1 MSLSKVKEM
10 LKDFYPF
17 AKERFGFDRSVNI
30 KYLSN
35 PQNSADP
42 LGKTAFYESENDTV
56 NVYVDNRHPKDILRS
71 ISHELVH
78 HTQNCRG
85 QLSNISTAGE
95 QGYAQND
102 LHLREMERQAYEL
115 GNMCFR
121 DWEDGYKMS
130 RGDHMNIQE
139 MVRSILRSLQEQK
152 IIEVTT
158 GDTAFEEVEAAASA
172 WKAAMHDKQV
182 EEAFLEA
189 IEKHV
194 EPELEQM
201 GLQDESALSLSTAKL
216 QWFSK
221 DASQGWSV
229 EVKSLSKANNDKPGW
244 LIRIHREGGTMDGGE
259 IRETVGSIREALEL
273 VRTTVQPNKKGQARP
288 GEDPNQ
294 MELPLKEQG
303 EPFPVGARVTHK
315 AKTTLGAGTV
325 VEPGRGVKLKSQER
339 RIEWKENFRKAQ
351 TTTTTENIMMLQ
363 DASVK
368 ENINMSK
375 DILEEGFDQ
384 RLRDMVGEQIK
395 VALENALLSEDN
407 VDEQTATSA
416 NPEVR
421 DELERAKTRGD
432 PQDKYGDQIDCS
444 RIQSQ
449 EEYDACH
456 QLENLKKE
464 QDDEVEENISLTE
477 QDDERKALKAAIEAA
492 TNTWKAMESMTGMP
506 GVGFDAAAEAKRA
519 SKMVDE
525 LEAKLAALG
534 EGLTLEEKVKAA
546 VRGALAPAPLSLEEK
561 IKNAVR
567 GALLQEEED
576 KKDDDKKDDD
586 KKDDDK
592 DDDELESTDKHDSD
606 PALVGD
612 QDELPDEIQDAI
624 IDKKE
629 DEEVNEGSDMAQTRF
644 GKSLVPGKQVAV
656 NMSGKPGDPEV
667 MATVESEPDWS
678 TGNVEVKIAEGD
690 EAGIVKVVSTD
701 NVWEPETN
709 EGKRVYNRDEE
720 EEEEEE
726 EEFIYAIDPETAQA
740 QGPRTKGASPPRGM
754 PSGRGKNEGLS
765 RLAEAGKR
773 ELDLRNNRL
782 FESLKKKWA
791 K

>member
-1 MSLSKVKEM
+1 M
-10 LKDFYPF
+10 
-17 AKERFGFDRSVNI
+17 
-30 KYLSN
+30 
-35 PQNSADP
+35 
-42 LGKTAFYESENDTV
+42 GKTAFYESENDTV
-56 NVYVDNRHPKDILRS
+56 NVYVNNRHPKDILRS

-130 RGDHMNIQE
+130 RNQDVNIQE
-139 MVRSILRSLQEQK
+139 MTRTILRSLQERQ
-152 IIEVTT
+152 IIEITA
-158 GDTAFEEVEAAASA
+158 GGAAFEEVEAAASA
-172 WKAAMHDKQV
+172 WKAAMHDDQA
-182 EEAFLEA
+182 EAAFLEA

-221 DASQGWSV
+221 DASQGWSI
-229 EVKSLSKANNDKPGW
+229 EVSSPSKANNDKPGW
-244 LIRIHREGGTMDGGE
+244 NVSIHREGGTMEGGE
-259 IRETVGSIREALEL
+259 VRETVGSIREALEL

-294 MELPLKEQG
+294 MELPLKEQD

-375 DILEEGFDQ
+375 DILEEGFDE
-384 RLRDMVGEQIK
+384 RLRNMVGEQIK
-395 VALENALLSEDN
+395 VALENALLSEE
-407 VDEQTATSA
+407 DE
-416 NPEVR
+416 NINEEGLP
-421 DELERAKTRGD
+421 
-432 PQDKYGDQIDCS
+432 DCS
-444 RIQSQ
+444 
-449 EEYDACH
+449 
-456 QLENLKKE
+456 NPKNMG
-464 QDDEVEENISLTE
+464 EVEWCERGQGAQMEENISLTE
-477 QDDERKALKAAIEAA
+477 QDDERAALEKAIKAQTTNWEAFSSMAGMMPGAEEEADRAAKMVKELKAKLAALGENKQINIQEQDDERAALEKAIKAQTTNWEAFS
-492 TNTWKAMESMTGMP
+492 SMAGMMP
-506 GVGFDAAAEAKRA
+506 GAEEEADRAA
-519 SKMVDE
+519 KMVKE
-525 LEAKLAALG
+525 LKAKLAALG
-534 EGLTLEEKVKAA
+534 EGLTLEEKVKDA

-576 KKDDDKKDDD
+576 KDDDDD
-586 KKDDDK
+586 KDDDK

-629 DEEVNEGSDMAQTRF
+629 DEEDGGEEAEEDGGEEDEEKNEGY
-644 GKSLVPGKQVAV
+644 
-656 NMSGKPGDPEV
+656 KP
-667 MATVESEPDWS
+667 TS
-678 TGNVEVKIAEGD
+678 
-690 EAGIVKVVSTD
+690 
-701 NVWEPETN
+701 
-709 EGKRVYNRDEE
+709 YNRDEE
-720 EEEEEE
+720 EGEEEE
-726 EEFIYAIDPETAQA
+726 EEFIYAIDPEKAQA

-754 PSGRGKNEGLS
+754 PSGRRKNEGLS

-773 ELDLRNNRL
+773 ELDYRHNRL
-782 FESLKKKWA
+782 FETLKKKWV

>member
-17 AKERFGFDRSVNI
+17 AKERLGFDRSVNI

-56 NVYVDNRHPKDILRS
+56 NVYVNNRHPKDILRS

-130 RGDHMNIQE
+130 RGDNMNIQE
-139 MVRSILRSLQEQK
+139 MTRTILRNLKERK

-273 VRTTVQPNKKGQARP
+273 VRTTVQPNKRGQARP

-303 EPFPVGARVTHK
+303 EPFPVGARVTHR
-315 AKTTLGAGTV
+315 AKTTLGVGTV
-325 VEPGRGVKLKSQER
+325 VKMGKKSQER

-368 ENINMSK
+368 ENTNMSK

-384 RLRDMVGEQIK
+384 RLRNMVGEQIK
-395 VALENALLSEDN
+395 VALENALLSED
-407 VDEQTATSA
+407 DEGEKF
-416 NPEVR
+416 NE
-421 DELERAKTRGD
+421 
-432 PQDKYGDQIDCS
+432 QDKQVN
-444 RIQSQ
+444 IQ
-449 EEYDACH
+449 
-456 QLENLKKE
+456 E
-464 QDDEVEENISLTE
+464 QDDEVDESVRNIKEEVDEKAVLLKMIAQKKENIETLEGYGMMDDARTE
-477 QDDERKALKAAIEAA
+477 WEAA
-492 TNTWKAMESMTGMP
+492 Q
-506 GVGFDAAAEAKRA
+506 
-519 SKMVDE
+519 E
-525 LEAKLAALG
+525 LHARLKELG

-546 VRGALAPAPLSLEEK
+546 VRGALAPAPPAPLSLEEK
-561 IKNAVR
+561 IKNAIQ
-567 GALLQEEED
+567 GALLQED
-576 KKDDDKKDDD
+576 DDKDDDDKD
-586 KKDDDK
+586 DDDK
-592 DDDELESTDKHDSD
+592 DDDELESSEKHDDD
-606 PALVGD
+606 PALKGD
-612 QDELPDEIQDAI
+612 QDELPDELQKGI
-624 IDKKE
+624 IDAEE
-629 DEEVNEGSDMAQTRF
+629 DEEKNEGKEVNEGSDMAQTRF

-656 NMSGKPGDPEV
+656 NLSGKPGDPEV

-709 EGKRVYNRDEE
+709 EGKRAYNRDKDEE
-720 EEEEEE
+720 
-726 EEFIYAIDPETAQA
+726 
-740 QGPRTKGASPPRGM
+740 
-754 PSGRGKNEGLS
+754 KNEGLS
-765 RLAEAGKR
+765 RLAEAGIR

-782 FESLKKKWA
+782 FERLKKKWA